1 MRTETDA
8 PRTPLSID
16 DKDIN
21 SLDRLVQ
28 ARRFSDGSM
37 DVMFGLGVLLVGLTW
52 MVDLVVVGAAIPAML
67 VPLWVILHRRVVLP
81 RTGYAEPTEENL
93 RTEKAS
99 LGMAIVLG
107 IIVFVQLTM
116 AWFGRGLFDAIPES
130 VIEIFLP
137 GLPAALVALF
147 ALVGGLI
154 TKQKSALAYAQAL
167 AGVAIVGGMNALEP
181 GTILTI
187 AGGLIL
193 IMAGRK
199 FSAFLSSHPLPEDD

>member
-37 DVMFGLGVLLVGLTW
+37 DFMFGLGVLLVGLTW
-52 MVDLVVVGAAIPAML
+52 IVDLMVLGATIPAML

-99 LGMAIVLG
+99 LSMTIVLG
-107 IIVFVQLTM
+107 VIVFIQLTM
-116 AWFGRGLFDAIPES
+116 AWFGRGFFEFLPASLVD
-130 VIEIFLP
+130 IFLP
-137 GLPAALVALF
+137 GLPAALVALL
-147 ALVGGLI
+147 AMMGGLI
-154 TKQKSALAYAQAL
+154 TKQKSAFDYAL
-167 AGVAIVGGMNALEP
+167 ALVGVAIVGGMNALEP

-187 AGGLIL
+187 A
-193 IMAGRK
+193 
-199 FSAFLSSHPLPEDD
+199 